1 MTKKTH
7 TPGRYETVRVKTARK
22 RSNSSVRWL
31 NRQLNDP
38 YVQDAKRMGY
48 RSRACFKLIELDDRF
63 KFLKPGTK
71 VVDLGA
77 APGGWTQ
84 VVAERIRPLKNKKSA
99 IVGIDLLEIE
109 DIPGATLLQGDFLE
123 EEHVEAVREALGG
136 AADVVLSDMAA
147 VTTGHSNT
155 DHLRIMALAEAALMF
170 AEEVLS
176 QGGTFIAKVFE
187 GGSDQQLLMALKKAF
202 KTVKH
207 VKPAASRKESSE
219 MYVVA
224 TGFRGENMYSSK
236 VGSDEA

>member
-7 TPGRYETVRVKTARK
+7 TPGRYQTVRVKTARR
-22 RSNSSVRWL
+22 RSNSSARWL

-38 YVQDAKRMGY
+38 YVQDAKRLGY

-63 KFLKPGTK
+63 QFLKPGTK

-84 VVAERIRPLKNKKSA
+84 VVVERIKPGKNKDSA

-123 EEHVEAVREALGG
+123 EENVEAVRQALNGS
-136 AADVVLSDMAA
+136 ADVVLSDMAA
-147 VTTGHSNT
+147 VTTGHANT
-155 DHLRIMALAEAALMF
+155 DHLRIMGLAEAALYF
-170 AEEVLS
+170 AEEVLTP
-176 QGGTFIAKVFE
+176 GGTFIAKVFE
-187 GGSDQQLLMALKKAF
+187 GGSHQELLTSLKKSF
-202 KTVKH
+202 KTIKH

-224 TGFRGENMYSSK
+224 MGFRGKNSF
-236 VGSDEA
+236 SDQGE